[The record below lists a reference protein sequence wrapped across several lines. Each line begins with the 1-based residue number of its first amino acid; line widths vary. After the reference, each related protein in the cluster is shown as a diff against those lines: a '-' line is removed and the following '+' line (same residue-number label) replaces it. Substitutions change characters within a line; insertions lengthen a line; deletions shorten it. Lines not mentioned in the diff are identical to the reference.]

1 MTNRLVDSATIAVWH
16 VTRRRPVD
24 DYWMPRGPSS
34 PSTALRASSGWNRI
48 AEAAGVNKER
58 IYGHFGNKEQ
68 LFEAVLSAALTEA
81 AELKPAAGLTDPAG
95 YAAATFDFHRSN
107 PDLIRLLMWESLQRQ
122 RISPEAA
129 ARRARFYTEDA
140 QRLAP
145 PGTDDETARFVLY
158 SILALATWAQALPIA
173 SSMLFGGALDPQ
185 ELRERVANAVA
196 ALVESR

>member
-1 MTNRLVDSATIAVWH
+1 MARDMQE
-16 VTRRRPVD
+16 TRRRLLDAARTEFAEHGLDGARVD
-24 DYWMPRGPSS
+24 
-34 PSTALRASSGWNRI
+34 RI
-48 AEAAGVNKER
+48 AGAAGVSKER

-81 AELKPAAGLTDPAG
+81 AELKPGAGLTDPAG

-107 PDLIRLLMWESLQRQ
+107 PQLIRLLMWESLQRQ

-140 QRLAP
+140 QRLAA
-145 PGTDDETARFVLY
+145 PGTDGETARFVLY
-158 SILALATWAQALPIA
+158 SILALATWSQALPIA
-173 SSMLFGGALDPQ
+173 GSMVFGGTPDPQ
-185 ELRERVANAVA
+185 ELRERIAKAVT